1 MKIGSRPTLD
11 ALCGEYLVG
20 TLRGAARRRFERA
33 LAQEPRVAQRL
44 AYWQSVVA
52 PRYTRMIEE
61 QPSASVWQ
69 RLERDLGL
77 SRYRSA
83 WYQRAGFW
91 RAWAVTATAALV
103 IVLGVD
109 YQRRAEPPPQIAELT
124 GTGAGMP
131 VITAHLSRDSG
142 TMVLHSSRP
151 LIAGPSQSYELW
163 LLTPD
168 NRVLSVAVVGSLD
181 TRFEVPEGMRPR
193 LREGGRLAISVEPA
207 GGSPTGRATG
217 PVILI
222 GPIKT

>member
-1 MKIGSRPTLD
+1 MTRNVP
-11 ALCGEYLVG
+11 EYS
-20 TLRGAARRRFERA
+20 T
-33 LAQEPRVAQRL
+33 
-44 AYWQSVVA
+44 
-52 PRYTRMIEE
+52 
-61 QPSASVWQ
+61 
-69 RLERDLGL
+69 
-77 SRYRSA
+77 
-83 WYQRAGFW
+83 
-91 RAWAVTATAALV
+91 
-103 IVLGVD
+103 
-109 YQRRAEPPPQIAELT
+109 
-124 GTGAGMP
+124 
-131 VITAHLSRDSG
+131 
-142 TMVLHSSRP
+142 P

>member
-1 MKIGSRPTLD
+1 MKIGGRPSLD

-44 AYWQSVVA
+44 AYWQSVIA
-52 PRYTRMIEE
+52 PRYTKMIEA
-61 QPSASVWQ
+61 QPSRSVWR

-77 SRYRSA
+77 SRYRVA
-83 WYQRAGFW
+83 WHQRAGFW
-91 RAWAVTATAALV
+91 RGWAVAATAALMLV
-103 IVLGVD
+103 VGLELAR
-109 YQRRAEPPPQIAELT
+109 QEPPVEPISQLVGKDPAV
-124 GTGAGMP
+124 AQ
-131 VITAHLSRDSG
+131 VTAHLSRDG
-142 TMVLHSSRP
+142 ATLELHSSRP
-151 LIAGPSQSYELW
+151 VIAGPAQSYELW

-168 NRVLSVAVVGSLD
+168 GKVLSVAVVGTLD
-181 TRFEVPEGMRPR
+181 ARFEVPMNLRSR

-222 GPIKT
+222 GPIRT